1 MISIIRLQWC
11 SLLFILFPFFSL
23 FFPFFSLFFPFSL
36 FPFFPFFLFFPFSFF
51 SLFPFFPFFLFFPF
65 SFFSLFPFFPFFSLL
80 VFSLIYNIYNISNGK
95 VTIDVFFT
103 FFLPRF
109 MFKFEMGI
117 LNDLNIRN
125 EMKDTQ
131 YLNRAMVLST

>member
-23 FFPFFSLFFPFSL
+23 FFSLFFP
-36 FPFFPFFLFFPFSFF
+36 
-51 SLFPFFPFFLFFPF
+51 
-65 SFFSLFPFFPFFSLL
+65 FSLFPFFPFFSLL

>member
-23 FFPFFSLFFPFSL
+23 FFPFFSLFFP
-36 FPFFPFFLFFPFSFF
+36 
-51 SLFPFFPFFLFFPF
+51 
-65 SFFSLFPFFPFFSLL
+65 FSLFPFFPFFSLL

>member
-1 MISIIRLQWC
+1 MDDIYNSTAMVFS
-11 SLLFILFPFFSL
+11 SLYPFSL
-23 FFPFFSLFFPFSL
+23 FFPFFPFF
-36 FPFFPFFLFFPFSFF
+36 FPFFP
-51 SLFPFFPFFLFFPF
+51 FFPF